1 MLLQQK
7 RHGIRLR
14 KYYFQDTLA
23 SNITHYLT
31 ATAYMDCYQ
40 ATKPRGFTTEYRHTL
55 ITDLTP
61 SESEI
66 FQNFPKDTRNQI
78 RRCERDHLFELN
90 TKTNLQAFMQLY
102 QRFAQARGL
111 AMLKLADIQSLD
123 PQHYQIFSADYQGTP
138 FIAHFYLVSPA
149 THTVSLLLSA
159 SSPVKYTDNNLKQ
172 AMAHANRCLHW
183 QGIRHF
189 KKQGFTHYDWG
200 GYALNTTDPTL
211 QGINRFKKTFN
222 GNLTP
227 LYNHYS
233 PLYVLIDKI
242 RSIFKQ

>member
-7 RHGIRLR
+7 RHGITLR
-14 KYYFQDTLA
+14 KYYFQDAA
-23 SNITHYLT
+23 STHFMHYLT
-31 ATAYMDCYQ
+31 PSAYMDCLQ
-40 ATKPRGFTTEYRHTL
+40 VQKPWGFSTEYRHTL

-61 SESEI
+61 SEREI

-78 RRCERDHLFELN
+78 RRCEREHLFELN
-90 TKTNLQAFMQLY
+90 TNTDLQAFMQLY
-102 QRFAQARGL
+102 QRFAKTRGL
-111 AMLKLADIQSLD
+111 SMLQLADIQSLTPHD
-123 PQHYQIFSADYQGTP
+123 YQIFSADYQGLP
-138 FIAHFYLVSPA
+138 LIGHFYLISPN
-149 THTVSLLLSA
+149 TQTVSLLLSA
-159 SSPVKYTDNNLKQ
+159 SSPIKYTDDSLKQ

-183 QGIRHF
+183 QGIRYF
-189 KKQGFTHYDWG
+189 KQQGFTHYDWG

-242 RSIFKQ
+242 RSLFKD